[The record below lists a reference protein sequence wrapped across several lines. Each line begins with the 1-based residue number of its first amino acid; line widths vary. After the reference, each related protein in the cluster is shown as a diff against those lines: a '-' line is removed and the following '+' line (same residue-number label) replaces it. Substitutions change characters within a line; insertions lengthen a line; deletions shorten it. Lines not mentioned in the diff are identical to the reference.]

1 MKLCV
6 IPARGGS
13 KRIPRKNIKNFCGK
27 PIIAYS
33 IQAALNS
40 NLFDNIIVSTDDLE
54 IAKIAESYGANI
66 PFLRPAKLA
75 NDHAGTIPVVNHAIE
90 WFIKKNN
97 PPNEICCLYA
107 TAPFIKPK
115 SIITGFEL
123 MNDNKKEFCFTA
135 TSFAAPIQ
143 RAIKINKSGNV
154 SMFFSENINKRSQDF
169 ECAYHDAGQFYWG
182 TIDAWLKEKKIFS
195 EISTDMILPRH
206 YAHDID
212 TPEDWQIA
220 ELMFKT
226 LQTMI

>member
-40 NLFDNIIVSTDDLE
+40 KLFDEIIVSTDDHE

-66 PFLRPAKLA
+66 PFFRPAKLA
-75 NDHAGTIPVVNHAIE
+75 NDYAGTIPVVKHAIE
-90 WFIKKNN
+90 WFIEKNN
-97 PPNEICCLYA
+97 SPNEICCLYA
-107 TAPFIKPK
+107 TAPFIKPQLIRK
-115 SIITGFEL
+115 GFQL
-123 MNDNKKEFCFTA
+123 MNDNKKEFCFAA

-143 RAIKINKSGNV
+143 RAIRLEKNGDV
-154 SMFFSENINKRSQDF
+154 SMFFSGNFNKRSQDF
-169 ECAYHDAGQFYWG
+169 EGAFHDAGQFYWG
-182 TIDAWLKEKKIFS
+182 TIDAWLKEKQIFS
-195 EISTDMILPRH
+195 EISTAIILPRH

-226 LQTMI
+226 L